1 MKAPDEQ
8 KKKKK
13 RKLKHRNQRLIVNIS
28 YCHYPVVRTCA
39 KMNNFK
45 ITHNDDEDWDIYWQD
60 GAVQCDKLYRMKP
73 YQRINHFPGMHI
85 LCRKNL
91 LARNLRRMQKQF
103 PDDYNFFPQT
113 WILPSEFA
121 DFRQQIDNL
130 QKNKKKTFIV
140 KPAASC
146 QGRGIFLT
154 RSLDNL
160 NPFDHFVVQRYLH
173 KPFLIDELKF
183 DLRIYVFVCGIDP
196 LRVYMYKDGLCR
208 LSTVKYQSPAAS
220 NLGNLCMHL
229 TNYAINKSNKD
240 YEKNTEKD

>member
-1 MKAPDEQ
+1 
-8 KKKKK
+8 
-13 RKLKHRNQRLIVNIS
+13 
-28 YCHYPVVRTCA
+28 
-39 KMNNFK
+39 
-45 ITHNDDEDWDIYWQD
+45 
-60 GAVQCDKLYRMKP
+60 
-73 YQRINHFPGMHI
+73 
-85 LCRKNL
+85 
-91 LARNLRRMQKQF
+91 MQKYF

-121 DFRQQIDNL
+121 EFRQQIDNL

-183 DLRIYVFVCGIDP
+183 DLRIYVFLCGIDP

-240 YEKNTEKD
+240 YEKNTEMDQDDKGHKRSLKFTLKFI